1 MRFGAPLKPKPNAAV
16 LVAKCRPH
24 SHSTQDI
31 RVGGTLRTSPG
42 ARLRAPRTPARTR
55 TFSPLDVVPAV
66 QDLLQQGHQSEG
78 ADEDEKQSSVPQ
90 QIPVRRGIRV
100 AHPGGRSCAA
110 GRGGRGAPS
119 GPRNHA
125 RGSGA
130 PGPRGAHDLPG
141 ASWRDQTDGDF
152 SGQSFRWRGQR
163 RGHPSVA
170 GAGAKRRAGLAAG
183 SSAAAPG
190 LTSRW
195 LYPQA
200 PAPGIRRF
208 PCGGATAR
216 CPKPGAAPPAEVA
229 ANGEQGPGRLPPV
242 RPRASRTAPSG
253 GTRDRGCPAQ
263 CPAPADHPIPPAH
276 SEGAR
281 RLAFNSA
288 SGRWETK
295 HPDSLANDRRVVER
309 GRVERRTPSLN
320 RGI

>member
-125 RGSGA
+125 RGSGG

-183 SSAAAPG
+183 ARRRLQVLPPDGFTPRRQRPASADFPAEGQRPGAPNPGQPLPPRWRPMGSRARAAFRQCAQERRAPPPPVALG
-190 LTSRW
+190 IVVAQRSAL
-195 LYPQA
+195 PQRI
-200 PAPGIRRF
+200 IRSPR
-208 PCGGATAR
+208 PTAR
-216 CPKPGAAPPAEVA
+216 EREGWPSILHLGGGRQNTRTVWLMTGGWWRGGGWSAE
-229 ANGEQGPGRLPPV
+229 
-242 RPRASRTAPSG
+242 
-253 GTRDRGCPAQ
+253 
-263 CPAPADHPIPPAH
+263 
-276 SEGAR
+276 
-281 RLAFNSA
+281 
-288 SGRWETK
+288 
-295 HPDSLANDRRVVER
+295 RRV
-309 GRVERRTPSLN
+309 
-320 RGI
+320 

>member
-130 PGPRGAHDLPG
+130 PGLRGPAGRTIYQVPLGVIRRMGTSRGKVSDGAASAEGIRASPAPGRSAGQGWRQELGGGSRSYLPMALPPG
-141 ASWRDQTDGDF
+141 ASARHPPISLRRGNGQVPQTRGSPSRRGGGQWGAGPGPPSASAPKSVAHRPLRWHSGSWLPSAVPCPRGPSDPPGPQRGSAKVGLQFCIWEVGDKTP
-152 SGQSFRWRGQR
+152 GQSG
-163 RGHPSVA
+163 
-170 GAGAKRRAGLAAG
+170 
-183 SSAAAPG
+183 
-190 LTSRW
+190 
-195 LYPQA
+195 
-200 PAPGIRRF
+200 
-208 PCGGATAR
+208 
-216 CPKPGAAPPAEVA
+216 
-229 ANGEQGPGRLPPV
+229 
-242 RPRASRTAPSG
+242 
-253 GTRDRGCPAQ
+253 
-263 CPAPADHPIPPAH
+263 
-276 SEGAR
+276 
-281 RLAFNSA
+281 
-288 SGRWETK
+288 
-295 HPDSLANDRRVVER
+295 
-309 GRVERRTPSLN
+309 
-320 RGI
+320 